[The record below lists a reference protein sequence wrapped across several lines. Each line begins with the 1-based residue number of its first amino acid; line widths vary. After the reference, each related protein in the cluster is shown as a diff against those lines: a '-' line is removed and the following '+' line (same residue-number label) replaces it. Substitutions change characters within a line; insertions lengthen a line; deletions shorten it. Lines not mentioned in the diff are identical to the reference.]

1 MVFLKSYSTQPCL
14 HAVGNQIMT
23 LKLIIGFLL
32 STLLLVA
39 SEYIFLEEF
48 FSAKRPV
55 VLAACLVGIAG
66 AAMCFI
72 YFFNRYHNAL
82 KES

>member
-1 MVFLKSYSTQPCL
+1 MVFLKSYSDQSCL
-14 HAVGNQIMT
+14 HAGSNQIMT

-32 STLLLVA
+32 STLLLVV
-39 SEYIFLEEF
+39 SEYILLEEF
-48 FSAKRPV
+48 FSSKRPV
-55 VLAACLVGIAG
+55 ILMVSLAGIA
-66 AAMCFI
+66 AAAFCFI